1 LTMCYF
7 SIKSGVGRVGRVGW
21 EGKKW
26 FQGLRRL
33 LCSQPKAKIG
43 PYDLRC
49 SKQVIRTLCG
59 WYAATLVNI
68 AIF

>member
-1 LTMCYF
+1 MCYF

-33 LCSQPKAKIG
+33 LCSQPKAK
-43 PYDLRC
+43 
-49 SKQVIRTLCG
+49 TL
-59 WYAATLVNI
+59 LLE
-68 AIF
+68 